1 MEIKQ
6 LTIADLWI
14 LPQLFVYN
22 DVPGMLAACTKD
34 IQQGRIAIFVLYR
47 ENAPIGELRVKYRSE
62 EPEFTHPGRRAYL
75 YAFRILPEHQGKGYG
90 KYLLQ
95 QVLNLLQKQGYSEFT
110 VGVEDDNLLAL
121 HIYQSFGFREV
132 LLRKQEEYQGDCYTY
147 NLYLKRL

>member
-14 LPQLFVYN
+14 LPQLFAYN

-34 IQQGRIAIFVLYR
+34 IQQCRIAIFVLYR

-62 EPEFTHPGRRAYL
+62 EPEFAQPGRRAYL
-75 YAFRILPEHQGKGYG
+75 YAFRILPEHQGNGYG

-132 LLRKQEEYQGDCYTY
+132 LLRKQEEYQGDCYAY